1 MLDLEGL
8 SFMEILIRV
17 FTYVLT
23 SFCLYYFIISMF
35 GWKKRKE
42 IPAEQ
47 FPQVNRFAILVAAH
61 NEEKVISSIIQSL
74 KCLNYPKD
82 MYEIF
87 VIADNCT
94 DQTAKIAKENG
105 AKVYERYDPV
115 MRGKGYSLE
124 WMFKKIFDMDK
135 EYDAVC
141 VLDADNLVSTNFLME
156 MNKQMCMGHEVIQGY
171 LDSKNPTDSWI
182 AAGNS
187 ISFWVSNRLFQ
198 LPRHYLGLS
207 GVLGGT
213 GFVTSIKV
221 LKELGWGATC
231 LTEDLEYSLKLVLK
245 GKKVYWSH
253 EAVIYDEKPL
263 GLSQS
268 WRQRKRWMQGHFDC
282 ARRFLKDLIVKAI
295 RDRDFAAFDM
305 ALYMFQPIVVVMSG
319 VAFIAGIINLLAN
332 LESVN
337 VASTLASIAF
347 LYIFV
352 MFLFLEQKVSLKVI
366 KYIILFPIYNL
377 TWIPIVIQG
386 FLDRNKKDWVHTMHT
401 RAMDISEIEPL
412 EKVG

>member
-1 MLDLEGL
+1 MLGLENIPLLGN
-8 SFMEILIRV
+8 LIKI
-17 FTYVLT
+17 FTYAIT
-23 SFCLYYFIISMF
+23 FICLYYFTISMF

-47 FPQVNRFAILVAAH
+47 FSPANRFAILVAAH
-61 NEEKVISSIIQSL
+61 NEEKVISSIIQNL
-74 KCLNYPKD
+74 KRLNYPKD

-94 DQTAKIAKENG
+94 DQTAKISKENG
-105 AKVYERYDPV
+105 AKVYERYDSV
-115 MRGKGYSLE
+115 KRGKGYSLE
-124 WMFKKIFDMDK
+124 WMFKRIFDMEN

-141 VLDADNLVSTNFLME
+141 VLDADNLVSTDFLME
-156 MNKQMCMGHEVIQGY
+156 MNKHMCLGHEVIQGY

-182 AAGNS
+182 SAGNS

-282 ARRFLKDLIVKAI
+282 SRRFLKDLFVKAI
-295 RDRDFAAFDM
+295 KDRDFAAFDM

-319 VAFIAGIINLLAN
+319 LAFIASILNILTNLM
-332 LESVN
+332 N
-337 VASTLASIAF
+337 VDIVSTLTSIAL
-347 LYIFV
+347 LYLFV
-352 MFLFLEQKVSLKVI
+352 MFLILERKVTLKVL
-366 KYIILFPIYNL
+366 KYILLFPIYNL

-386 FLDRNKKDWVHTMHT
+386 FLDRNKRDWVHTLHT
-401 RAMDISEIEPL
+401 RALDIDEIEGL
-412 EKVG
+412 DKVG